1 MPEHAGPSPVA
12 ACELPAGALL
22 QRYRAEGAFTDS
34 FRCTLPGRFDLAAF
48 VAAFYTTPLFRLERA
63 VLTLAGAASTDDDA
77 RALGEGRGERF
88 AVWRVEARAP
98 GQLLLHERSGRTRS
112 WLMVEPGVEP
122 GVEPAVEPGPE
133 GRSTVLRFG
142 SALLPRVDRATG
154 ERSFGPL
161 VKPLLGA
168 HERYSRALLA
178 AAARRLHR
186 PATP

>member
-1 MPEHAGPSPVA
+1 MPEPAGPSPVA
-12 ACELPAGALL
+12 AGELPAGALL

-34 FRCTLPGRFDLAAF
+34 FRCTLPGRIDLAAF

-112 WLMVEPGVEP
+112 WLMVEPA
-122 GVEPAVEPGPE
+122 VEPAVEPGPE
-133 GRSTVLRFG
+133 CRGTVLRFG
-142 SALLPRVDRATG
+142 SALLPRVDRTTG

-161 VKPLLGA
+161 FRAALGL
-168 HERYSRALLA
+168 HDRYSRALLA
-178 AAARRLHR
+178 AAARRL
-186 PATP
+186 AT

>member
-1 MPEHAGPSPVA
+1 MPEPAGPSPVA

-34 FRCTLPGRFDLAAF
+34 FRCTLPGRFNLAAF

-98 GQLLLHERSGRTRS
+98 DQLLLHERSGRTRS
-112 WLMVEPGVEP
+112 WLMVEPEHG
-122 GVEPAVEPGPE
+122 
-133 GRSTVLRFG
+133 GRGTVLRFG
-142 SALLPRVDRATG
+142 SALLPRVHPATG

-161 VKPLLGA
+161 FRAALGL
-168 HERYSRALLA
+168 HDRYSRALLA
-178 AAARRLHR
+178 AAARRL
-186 PATP
+186 AT